1 MDREALT
8 TCESVID
15 GTGIKAG
22 DAVLDFGCGA
32 GNYTIP
38 AAKQVGHRGTVYAVD
53 SDGSKLRELSEDAAR
68 EHVADVIQVCH
79 TKGELDL
86 GIPPASIDV
95 VLLYDIFWYFRIG
108 EELRALLH
116 EVHRLLK
123 ADGLL
128 SVFPEHIDVSALQQ
142 EIEDA
147 GFELRRRRNS
157 EVFHDHQIE
166 SGEIFTFTK
175 ASANLQG

>member
-1 MDREALT
+1 MGKQERAA
-8 TCESVID
+8 CESVIRD
-15 GTGIKAG
+15 TELKTG
-22 DAVLDFGCGA
+22 DTVLDFGCGV

-38 AAKQVGHRGTVYAVD
+38 AAKQVGHRGTVYAID
-53 SDGSKLRELSEDAAR
+53 SNDSKLRELSERANR
-68 EHVADVIQVCH
+68 EHVADIIQVRH
-79 TKGELDL
+79 THGELSL

-108 EELRALLH
+108 EELRALLR
-116 EVHRLLK
+116 EVRRLLK

-142 EIEDA
+142 EIEDS

-157 EVFHDHQIE
+157 EVLHDDHIE
-166 SGEIFTFTK
+166 SGSIYTFKK
-175 ASANLQG
+175 ASTNLQT